1 MFIGR
6 QIDVGIGKEGIR
18 GQAVAPD
25 FWTPKIDATVED
37 KVELATDETSV
48 GIIEDSIGAEVAK
61 RWAEGEIV
69 GNVRDKSFGLILLSA
84 LGKVA
89 SIARTPITPVAYDHT
104 FEVEQSATHQSLTI
118 GAKSPVQQLRFA
130 LAVINSLEIRFE
142 LAKFVEFT
150 ANFLSRVGAVAS
162 DTVSYLT
169 ENQFLAHQIEIR
181 TAPNLSELGGATP
194 IKVKNVTIEIAKNAE
209 ASDVLGNIEPDNY
222 FNKQMEITGSFDL
235 LYEDIT
241 YKQLFLDGQS
251 IAMRIDVTN
260 PTEIQTGVNPRM
272 RIDLAKVKFPEWTRE
287 GGLNDV
293 VSQTVSFKAYYSLA
307 DAQSIKVILTNNQS
321 SY

>member
-6 QIDVGIGKEGIR
+6 QIDIGIGKETTR
-18 GQAVAPD
+18 GTAVAPA

-37 KVELATDETSV
+37 KIELATDETSV

-69 GNVRDKSFGLILLSA
+69 GNVRDRSFGLILLSA
-84 LGKVA
+84 LGRVT
-89 SIARTPITPVAYDHT
+89 SLARTPLTPVAFDHT
-104 FEVEQSATHQSLTI
+104 FEVAQSATHQSLTI
-118 GAKSPVQQLRFA
+118 GMRNPVQQLRFA
-130 LAVINSLEIRFE
+130 LAVIDSLEIRFE

-150 ANFLSRVGAVAS
+150 ASFLSRIGTVAS
-162 DTVSYLT
+162 DVVSYIT
-169 ENQFLAHQIEIR
+169 ENQFLAHQIDIR
-181 TAPNLSELGGATP
+181 TAPNLAGLGTATP
-194 IKVKNVTIEIAKNAE
+194 IKVKNVTLEIAKNPE

-235 LYEDIT
+235 LYEDVT

-260 PTEIQTGVNPRM
+260 PQVIETGVNPRM

-287 GGLNDV
+287 GGLNDI
-293 VSQTVSFKAYYSLA
+293 VSQTVNFKAYYSLA
-307 DAQSIKVILTNNQS
+307 DAQSIRVILTNTQVN
-321 SY
+321 Y